1 MKEAR
6 HKRLHT
12 VWFHPYDI
20 MEKQNY
26 RDGNQVQGLGVR
38 NGSDYKKTQGN
49 FCSDGSRTVYIC
61 QNLLD
66 CMLRRVSFVVHNLYI
81 I

>member
-26 RDGNQVQGLGVR
+26 RDGNQVS
-38 NGSDYKKTQGN
+38 GSRPGGEERETQGN
-49 FCSDGSRTVYIC
+49 FCGDGSMTVYIC

-66 CMLRRVSFVVHNLYI
+66 CMPKRMSFIVHNLYI
-81 I
+81 L